1 MQQGHGSILR
11 RLGKVM
17 HEQDDIT
24 HETMPK
30 RWVDLIH
37 YLDEEERKRT
47 KGPEATRKSCA
58 KPSRKV

>member
-17 HEQDDIT
+17 HHQDEDIT
-24 HETMPK
+24 KEPLPK

-37 YLDEEERKRT
+37 FLDEQGQTRAQRPQVYGKRW
-47 KGPEATRKSCA
+47 C
-58 KPSRKV
+58 